1 MSREMSVVIV
11 TGGGSGIGAAVV
23 ERLVGTSKVVVCDRH
38 QSSLDAVAA
47 KTGADTATIDITDY
61 DAARKLIANVVARYG
76 RLDGLVLN
84 AGIVVAAPVAD
95 MTIDDWN
102 RQIDVNLTA
111 PFVMSQAALPHLVN
125 SQGAIV
131 AVSSVG
137 AVQTGPGLGAYA
149 AAKAGI
155 SQLMKCIAY
164 ENARFGV
171 RANAVAPGW
180 IRTEMGD
187 EEMRTLPI
195 GDDLDAAYRKV
206 SEYVPQRR
214 AGTASEAAE
223 VIAFLLSPAASFVNG
238 AVYTVDGGSLIAN
251 SGMIYF
257 DSQMPACGGQDPMN
271 SSVLP

>member
-1 MSREMSVVIV
+1 MALQQEKSVVLV
-11 TGGGSGIGAAVV
+11 TGGGSGIGAAVA
-23 ERLVGTSKVVVCDRH
+23 ERLAGTNKVVVCDRR

-47 KTGADTATIDITDY
+47 KTGAETAYLDITDY
-61 DAARKLIANVVARYG
+61 GAARKLVADVVTRHG

-84 AGIVVAAPVAD
+84 AGIVATAPVAD

-111 PFVMSQAALPHLVN
+111 PFVMAQAALPHLIS

-149 AAKAGI
+149 AAKAGV

-187 EEMRTLPI
+187 EEMRALSI
-195 GDDLDAAYRKV
+195 GEDLEAAYRKV
-206 SEYVPQRR
+206 SEHVPQRR
-214 AGTASEAAE
+214 AGTAMEAAE
-223 VIAFLLSPAASFVNG
+223 VIAFLLSPSASFVNG
-238 AVYTVDGGSLIAN
+238 AVYAVDGGSLIAN
-251 SGMIYF
+251 SGMTYF
-257 DSQMPACGGQDPMN
+257 DDHASC
-271 SSVLP
+271 SV